1 MKDYVDFFEMP
12 QYQKYL
18 TDEEKIAGRSILNFI
33 DWFSPTLEINQKLSS
48 EMIIL
53 LSAAVQYE
61 KNLPI
66 IREYNKSKKPPMTP
80 AEWHNKETDDV
91 IEMMSEEIKENDR

>member
-1 MKDYVDFFEMP
+1 MKNYVDFFEMP
-12 QYQKYL
+12 LYQKYL
-18 TDEEKIAGRSILNFI
+18 TDEEKIAGRTILNFI
-33 DWFSPTLEINQKLSS
+33 DWFSPTLEIKQKLNS

-61 KNLPI
+61 KSLPI

-80 AEWHNKETDDV
+80 AEWHNSETDDI
-91 IEMMSEEIKENDR
+91 IEMMSEEEENE